1 MSFEISFQRLALYN
15 QWMNASV
22 YQAAEKLS
30 ASELNENRGAYFG
43 SIIGTLNHIMVGD
56 IFWFKRF
63 ADHLLAFNSLDCF
76 RDIAKPESLNS
87 IVYADLTSLKKAR
100 EIMDKYIVLFAD
112 ELTDDLLSGSLK
124 YTDSKGNE
132 SVRNVGYLLQHVF
145 NHQTHHRGQL
155 STLFSQCG
163 VDIGVTDMLDRIPS
177 E

>member
-1 MSFEISFQRLALYN
+1 MSFEVSFQRLALYN
-15 QWMNASV
+15 QWMNTSV
-22 YQAAEKLS
+22 YQAAKKLS

-56 IFWFKRF
+56 VFWFKRF
-63 ADHLLAFNSLDCF
+63 SNHPLAFSSLDYF

-87 IVYADLTSLKKAR
+87 TMYADLASLNKAR
-100 EIMDKYIVLFAD
+100 EIMDKHIVLFTD
-112 ELTDDLLSGSLK
+112 ELTDDVLSSALK

-132 SVRNVGYLLQHVF
+132 SVKNVGYLLQHVF
-145 NHQTHHRGQL
+145 NHQAHHRGQV

-163 VDIGVTDMLDRIPS
+163 VDVGVTDMLALIPD